1 MIRGNHGL
9 TRMMTRNAFLF
20 LAMLAFIPAAYAQ
33 FKCTQERLAAPMR
46 AFNEYGVLIL
56 AGFIE
61 PPVRDSGSERI
72 INAIM
77 RGGYNEI
84 HLCSGGGIVEQGY
97 AMGQAFAERRAKVK
111 VPNGFYCGSAC
122 TNAFLGGYLRTI
134 EKQARFM
141 VHASSAVSRWRP
153 DDKKIVNGEARDII
167 ICQSD
172 DGSPA
177 TVTHAACRQIA
188 DIAGRSGVEEVKF
201 RFIDDRQPSVVVVPI
216 RSFGTPLS
224 AQFLRAY
231 GEAKAKDLIG
241 STVKMVQYYQTMLND
256 ERQQAAA
263 LYRVAVDDYNWKGVY
278 GTDGFRAGEGD
289 VARLAAAGDKYA
301 RFVLWQQI
309 LTEIEVQ
316 QQRQVIRA
324 LRQSQASLG
333 PGAGE
338 ALAILEATIT
348 CRIQSTCYLDQTAAR
363 QLGYHNFDE
372 D

>member
-1 MIRGNHGL
+1 
-9 TRMMTRNAFLF
+9 
-20 LAMLAFIPAAYAQ
+20 MLAFIPAAYAQ
-33 FKCTQERLAAPMR
+33 FRCTDERLAAPMR
-46 AFNEYGVLIL
+46 AFNENGVLIL
-56 AGFIE
+56 AGSIE
-61 PPVRDSGSERI
+61 PPVEGAGSRRI
-72 INAIM
+72 IDAIR

-84 HLCSGGGIVEQGY
+84 HLCSGGGVVAQGY
-97 AMGQAFAERRAKVK
+97 AMGRAFAERRAKVK

-134 EKQARFM
+134 EEQARFM
-141 VHASSAVSRWRP
+141 VHASSAVSRWDP
-153 DDKKIVNGEARDII
+153 DDRGIVNGDWTGIK
-167 ICQSD
+167 CQSD

-177 TVTHAACRQIA
+177 TVTHAACQQIA
-188 DIAGRSGVEEVKF
+188 NIARQSPDAEVFIIDRS
-201 RFIDDRQPSVVVVPI
+201 RSVWLSTSI
-216 RSFGTPLS
+216 RSFGNPLS

-231 GEAKAKDLIG
+231 GEAIARDRIG
-241 STVKMVQYYQTMLND
+241 YTVEMVQYYQTMLND
-256 ERQQAAA
+256 GRQQAAA
-263 LYRVAVDDYNWKGVY
+263 PYRDAVRAYRWQGVY
-278 GTDGFRAGEGD
+278 GRGGFRAGMGD
-289 VARLAAAGDKYA
+289 VARLAKARDRYA

-324 LRQSQASLG
+324 LRQGQASLG

>member
-1 MIRGNHGL
+1 
-9 TRMMTRNAFLF
+9 MMARNAFLF

-33 FKCTQERLAAPMR
+33 FSCTKERLKAPMR
-46 AFNEYGVLIL
+46 AFYEDGVLIL

-61 PPVRDSGSERI
+61 PPVEDTGSRDI
-72 INAIM
+72 IAAIR

-84 HLCSGGGIVEQGY
+84 HLCSGGGSVDQGY
-97 AMGQAFAERRAKVK
+97 AMGRAFAERRARVK
-111 VPNGFYCGSAC
+111 VPNGFECASAC

-134 EKQARFM
+134 EERASFI
-141 VHASSAVSRWRP
+141 VHASSAVSTWHP
-153 DDKKIVNGEARDII
+153 DDARIANGEARTGIM
-167 ICQSD
+167 CQSR

-188 DIAGRSGVEEVKF
+188 DTARQSGVEVEFAFISRQRSGVLV
-201 RFIDDRQPSVVVVPI
+201 SI
-216 RSFGTPLS
+216 RSFGNPLS
-224 AQFLRAY
+224 AEFLRAY
-231 GEAKAKDLIG
+231 GEAKARSQIN
-241 STVKMVQYYQTMLND
+241 STVEMVQYYQTMLND
-256 ERQQAAA
+256 GRQQATAP
-263 LYRVAVDDYNWKGVY
+263 YRDAVRAYRWQGVY
-278 GTDGFRAGEGD
+278 GRGGFRADKGD
-289 VARLAAAGDKYA
+289 FARLARAGDRYA

-316 QQRQVIRA
+316 QQHQVIRA

-348 CRIQSTCYLDQTAAR
+348 CRIQSTCYLDQTATR

>member
-1 MIRGNHGL
+1 
-9 TRMMTRNAFLF
+9 
-20 LAMLAFIPAAYAQ
+20 MLAFIPAAYAQ
-33 FKCTQERLAAPMR
+33 FRCTQERLAAPMR
-46 AFNEYGVLIL
+46 AFNENGVLIL
-56 AGFIE
+56 AGVIE
-61 PPVRDSGSERI
+61 PVDDWGSGRI
-72 INAIM
+72 IAAIR

-97 AMGQAFAERRAKVK
+97 AMGRAFAELGAKVK

-134 EKQARFM
+134 ETQARFM
-141 VHASSAVSRWRP
+141 VHASSAVSRWDP
-153 DDKKIVNGEARDII
+153 EGWTGIM
-167 ICQSD
+167 CQSS

-177 TVTHAACRQIA
+177 TVTPATVTYAACRQIE
-188 DIAGRSGVEEVKF
+188 DIARESGAEVEFGYIDRSRQQIGVAV
-201 RFIDDRQPSVVVVPI
+201 SI

-224 AQFLRAY
+224 ADFLTAY
-231 GEAKAKDLIG
+231 GEAKARNLIG

-256 ERQQAAA
+256 GRQPAAA
-263 LYRVAVDDYNWKGVY
+263 PYRDAVRAYRWPGVY

-289 VARLAAAGDKYA
+289 VARLEAAGDRYA

-309 LTEIEVQ
+309 FTEIEVQ

-348 CRIQSTCYLDQTAAR
+348 CRIQSTCYLDQTTAR